1 MNLPSDKI
9 DTALWQTVHFQRGE
23 RYYRLHVEQDLWG
36 HWCLTRVNGRRGSAL
51 GRVVTTWSGAHAE
64 VDNELQ
70 KAADRRRRRR
80 YTVVS
85 SP

>member
-9 DTALWQTVHFQRGE
+9 DIAQWRTVHFQRGE
-23 RYYRLHVEQDLWG
+23 RYYRLHIEQDLWG
-36 HWCLTRVNGRRGSAL
+36 DWCLTRVNGRRGSAL
-51 GRVVTTWSGAHAE
+51 GRVVTSWSGAYTE
-64 VDNELQ
+64 VNNELQ
-70 KAADRRRRRR
+70 KAAERRRRRR